1 MYSNLL
7 GIAFLKSCRPYFIKS
22 IFSTIDVQDFV
33 LINTIFIMLIV
44 FVYFAINFTI
54 KEDSFK
60 IACKNCSNLS
70 LPQYIILFGFAL
82 FTVFSTFKLVEFDLQ
97 YNTPAINAVLINT
110 IAVLGLFF
118 IGRFVYQEEYSIRHM
133 IGFALVTIGIL
144 MLIADV
150 QYLDMTSFSL
160 PF

>member
-7 GIAFLKSCRPYFIKS
+7 GIAFLKSCRPYFLKN
-22 IFSTIDVQDFV
+22 IFDTIDIQDFL
-33 LINTIFIMLIV
+33 LINTLFIMLIV
-44 FVYFAINFTI
+44 FVYFAINFTL
-54 KEDSFK
+54 EEGSFEVV
-60 IACKNCSNLS
+60 CKNCSSLT
-70 LPQYIILFGFAL
+70 LPQYLILFGFAL

-110 IAVLGLFF
+110 VAVLFLFF
-118 IGRFVYQEEYSIRHM
+118 VGRFIFQEDYSTKHI
-133 IGFALVTIGIL
+133 IGFTLITIGIL
-144 MLIADV
+144 MLISDV